1 MKNHSF
7 EIKPFSTNNRVKHQ
21 PGSSFPLE
29 ALLKRIGYFDKV
41 ALPFVVIL
49 QAKKE
54 VYFRQCNI

>member
-7 EIKPFSTNNRVKHQ
+7 EIKPFSTNNRVEHQ

-49 QAKKE
+49 QAKKD
-54 VYFRQCNI
+54 VYF